1 MIDIPAAYLERIRD
15 EYPALAIRNIRRD
28 PDALANDVFIV
39 NEELVFRFPK
49 NGKGRERLR
58 REAGVLEVIRRHVHA
73 GVPHFEKQTDDFTV
87 HRFLAGQPLYNHEL
101 LRLSSAAQDRLAEQ
115 LAEFLVQLHGIPD
128 AELKQAGLLTAAPED
143 RTVYYLNLWEEIR
156 AEVYPHLWK
165 DQKAWVE
172 QLFRPLLGGSL
183 AMTACQ
189 PVLTHNDLAPYHI
202 LYQPEPPG
210 LRAVLDFG
218 EAGPGDVADDFALL
232 INIYGESFLE
242 RMGRFDPR
250 IGDTIDR
257 ARFMAGA
264 IELIWALD
272 GVRHKSLDWF
282 LVHLGRS
289 RDVKPIGV
297 KFSGTG

>member
-1 MIDIPAAYLERIRD
+1 MIDMPAAYMERIRD
-15 EYPALAIRNIRRD
+15 EYPALEIRHSRRD
-28 PDALANDVFIV
+28 PDALANDVFVV
-39 NEELVFRFPK
+39 NEEWVFRFPK
-49 NGKGRERLR
+49 TGEGRERLR
-58 REAGVLEVIRRHVHA
+58 REAGVLEVVRRHIDVS
-73 GVPHFEKQTDDFTV
+73 VPHVEKHMDDFTV
-87 HRFLAGQPLYNHEL
+87 HRFLAGRPLYNHEL
-101 LRLSSAAQDRLAEQ
+101 LRLGSAAQDRLAEQ
-115 LAEFLVQLHGIPD
+115 LAEFLVQLHGIPE
-128 AELKQAGLLTAAPED
+128 AELKQAGLWTAAPED
-143 RTVYYLNLWEEIR
+143 RTARYLNLWEEIR

-172 QLFRPLLGGSL
+172 QLFRPLLDGTL
-183 AMTACQ
+183 TMNDCQ
-189 PVLTHNDLAPYHI
+189 PVLTHNDLASYHI

-210 LRAVLDFG
+210 LSAVLDFG
-218 EAGPGDVADDFALL
+218 EAGPGDAADDFALL
-232 INIYGESFLE
+232 ISTYGESFLE

-272 GVRHKSLDWF
+272 GVRRNSLDWL

-297 KFSGTG
+297 KFPTTG